1 MISRLRNSLGKWH
14 RTMTTTSLGSQ
25 VPLAY
30 DLYEPSNSLR
40 SSNPIIV
47 IHGLFG
53 SKKNNRGISKVLARD
68 LRRPVYTIDLR
79 NHGDSPHNSQHD
91 YLCMARDVEA
101 FIIAH
106 SLKNSTIIGHSMG
119 AKTAMMLALVSP
131 TLVHD
136 VVSVDNAPIRNMF
149 QDDFAS
155 YIRGMKLVEEQNVFK
170 QSEADKILQNFVKSL
185 SVRQFLLGN
194 FYHTEKGILRSKV
207 PLDILNHSLENLRD
221 FPIRDS
227 SIKKFINPAL
237 FIRGTKSRYV
247 TDDMFHEIEKFFP
260 RYKLVDVEASHWLIS
275 ENPEDFRKAV
285 VNFLG
290 SA

>member
-1 MISRLRNSLGKWH
+1 
-14 RTMTTTSLGSQ
+14 
-25 VPLAY
+25 
-30 DLYEPSNSLR
+30 
-40 SSNPIIV
+40 
-47 IHGLFG
+47 
-53 SKKNNRGISKVLARD
+53 
-68 LRRPVYTIDLR
+68 
-79 NHGDSPHNSQHD
+79 
-91 YLCMARDVEA
+91 MARDVEA

>member
-1 MISRLRNSLGKWH
+1 MWISNTHGNS
-14 RTMTTTSLGSQ
+14 Q
-25 VPLAY
+25 Q
-30 DLYEPSNSLR
+30 
-40 SSNPIIV
+40 
-47 IHGLFG
+47 
-53 SKKNNRGISKVLARD
+53 
-68 LRRPVYTIDLR
+68 DLR

-170 QSEADKILQNFVKSL
+170 QSEADKILQNFVKVGFGGFIEIHINNTLITLRIQSL

-275 ENPEDFRKAV
+275 ENPEDFRKGKF
-285 VNFLG
+285 N
-290 SA
+290 